1 MTVSIHGN
9 LSKRSCCVTHFQLID
24 CDFRSD
30 CPTLTPC
37 LKYPRGLGP
46 ALVRNAVDVWVR
58 HTAEEAR
65 SFLRCNSPLRPP
77 NAIIL
82 FGASFSS
89 VQHHQILLSGM
100 FPILC
105 NDHHFHGFM
114 SASECLML
122 IGCTSAVQGYSSGKN
137 ASLHYCILLIV
148 TSNIRCSHLL
158 DILPRIRIVCLGEFM
173 TPFDVVDIRVWPFKA
188 GQLFLDI

>member
-1 MTVSIHGN
+1 MLPTS
-9 LSKRSCCVTHFQLID
+9 HFHLND
-24 CDFRSD
+24 CDFCSD

-65 SFLRCNSPLRPP
+65 SFSALQFSAPSSKCNYFIWRL
-77 NAIIL
+77 L
-82 FGASFSS
+82 LLLGATSS
-89 VQHHQILLSGM
+89 NIVARM

-148 TSNIRCSHLL
+148 TSNLRRLMLSSSGHSSSY
-158 DILPRIRIVCLGEFM
+158 
-173 TPFDVVDIRVWPFKA
+173 
-188 GQLFLDI
+188 